1 MNCVAS
7 IQVRLGSS
15 RLPGKV
21 MKEICGQPVIGHLLD
36 RLERCRYLDD
46 IGVATSELPE
56 NDLIYDYCL
65 SRNMPCFRGSEE
77 DVLSRL
83 LGSLQ
88 SLNAD
93 IGVVVFGDCPL
104 IDPVIVD
111 EMISAFKEDS
121 TLDFLGNDLKTTYPP
136 GMDVEV
142 FKTSTLK
149 DSHQRATDPAIRE
162 HGTLFIRMNPSIY
175 NLKNIEAPTG
185 LNRPDILLGLDTVED
200 FELITAVLSFVS
212 TSDNFSLKDIIE
224 FLDRNPDIKN
234 KNQQVHRRW
243 KQYRSDE

>member
-21 MKEICGQPVIGHLLD
+21 MKEVCGKPVIGHLLD

-175 NLKNIEAPTG
+175 NLKNVEAPTG

-200 FELITAVLSFVS
+200 FEVITAVLSFFS
-212 TSDNFSLKDIIE
+212 RSDNFSLRDIME